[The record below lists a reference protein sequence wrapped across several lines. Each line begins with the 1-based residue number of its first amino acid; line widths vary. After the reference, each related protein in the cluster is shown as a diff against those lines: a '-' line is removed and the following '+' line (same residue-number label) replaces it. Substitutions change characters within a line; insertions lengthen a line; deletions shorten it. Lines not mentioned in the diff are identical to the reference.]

1 MKKKMNFEIVD
12 NQKNIKV
19 TVLENGEEKAKAIC
33 YFQNTPK
40 QNGEKIG
47 TIGEMDIL
55 DKQYGVILLEKCEE
69 ILKQKGLHYV
79 VAPMNENTW
88 GKYRTMKQ
96 SNGESLFL
104 LENVNPMSDN
114 EILLKANYQE
124 IYTYTSTKGKLEN
137 AYQSQSIE
145 IMREKIQEE
154 GIAIRKLNKEN
165 YMEDLKK
172 IYHVSLKSF
181 GRNPLYTP
189 IDEESFLK
197 QYIPYVH
204 LADEDIILL
213 AEKDGKEIGFI
224 FCIPD
229 FEEAK
234 RGEKINTII
243 VKTVA
248 VIPEFQKFAI
258 GNVLLSDIAN
268 IAKQKGFENW
278 ICAFM
283 YANNASQKM
292 AKRNQTEVIREYALY
307 GKKI

>member
-1 MKKKMNFEIVD
+1 MKKKMNFEIVE
-12 NQKNIKV
+12 NQESIKV
-19 TVLENGEEKAKAIC
+19 TVLENGEEKAKATC
-33 YFQNTPK
+33 YFQNTPIVK
-40 QNGEKIG
+40 NEKIG
-47 TIGEMDIL
+47 TIGELEIL
-55 DKQYGVILLEKCEE
+55 DKQYGEFLLEKCEE
-69 ILKQKGLHYV
+69 ILKDKGLHYI

-96 SNGESLFL
+96 SNGEPIFL

-114 EILLKANYQE
+114 EILLKTGYQE

-145 IMREKIQEE
+145 MMRKKIQEE
-154 GIAIRKLNKEN
+154 GITIRKFNKEN

-172 IYHVSLKSF
+172 IYHISLKSF
-181 GRNPLYTP
+181 GRNPLYTS
-189 IDEESFLK
+189 IDEESFLR

-234 RGEKINTII
+234 RGQKISTII

-248 VIPEFQKFAI
+248 VIPEFQKLAI
-258 GNVLLSDIAN
+258 GNVLMSDIAN

-283 YANNASQKM
+283 YANNTSQKM

>member
-1 MKKKMNFEIVD
+1 MNFEIVE
-12 NQKNIKV
+12 NQESIKV
-19 TVLENGEEKAKAIC
+19 TVLENGEEKAKATC
-33 YFQNTPK
+33 YFQNTPIVK
-40 QNGEKIG
+40 NEKIG
-47 TIGEMDIL
+47 TIGELEIL
-55 DKQYGVILLEKCEE
+55 DKQYGEFLLEKCEE
-69 ILKQKGLHYV
+69 ILKDKGLHYI

-96 SNGESLFL
+96 SNGEPIFL

-114 EILLKANYQE
+114 EILLKTGYQE
-124 IYTYTSTKGKLEN
+124 IYTYTSTKGKLGN

-145 IMREKIQEE
+145 MMRKKIQEE
-154 GIAIRKLNKEN
+154 GITIRKFNKEN

-172 IYHVSLKSF
+172 IYHISLKSF
-181 GRNPLYTP
+181 GRNPLYTS
-189 IDEESFLK
+189 IDEESFLR

-234 RGEKINTII
+234 RGQKISTII

-248 VIPEFQKFAI
+248 VIPEFQKLAI
-258 GNVLLSDIAN
+258 GNVLMSDIAN

>member
-1 MKKKMNFEIVD
+1 MNFEIVE
-12 NQKNIKV
+12 NQKNVIV
-19 TVLENGEEKAKAIC
+19 TVLENGEEKAKATC
-33 YFQNTPK
+33 YFQKTPTV
-40 QNGEKIG
+40 GDEKIG
-47 TIGEMDIL
+47 TIGEMEIL
-55 DKQYGVILLEKCEE
+55 DKQYGALLLEKCEE
-69 ILKQKGLHYV
+69 ILKEKGLHYI

-96 SNGESLFL
+96 SKGEPIFL

-114 EILLKANYQE
+114 EILLKAGYQE

-145 IMREKIQEE
+145 MMRQKIQEE
-154 GIAIRKLNKEN
+154 GITIRKFNKEN

-172 IYHVSLKSF
+172 IYHISLKSF

-189 IDEESFLK
+189 IDEESFLN

-234 RGEKINTII
+234 RGQKISTII

-248 VIPEFQKFAI
+248 VIPEFQKFAGKDDFI
-258 GNVLLSDIAN
+258 QSAVHWNRTAEWSLLCDVVQHIVLSLCKIREFLGINV
-268 IAKQKGFENW
+268 
-278 ICAFM
+278 
-283 YANNASQKM
+283 ASQIFFVQQ
-292 AKRNQTEVIREYALY
+292 RLLI
-307 GKKI
+307 

>member
-1 MKKKMNFEIVD
+1 MNFEIVE
-12 NQKNIKV
+12 NQENIKV
-19 TVLENGEEKAKAIC
+19 TVLENGEEKAKATC
-33 YFQNTPK
+33 YFQNTPIV
-40 QNGEKIG
+40 NDEKIG
-47 TIGEMDIL
+47 TIGEMEIS
-55 DKQYGVILLEKCEE
+55 DKQYGKFLLEKCEE
-69 ILKQKGLHYV
+69 ILKEKGLHYI

-96 SNGESLFL
+96 SNGEPLFL

-114 EILLKANYQE
+114 EILLKAGYQE

-145 IMREKIQEE
+145 MMRKKIQEK
-154 GIAIRKLNKEN
+154 GITIRNFNKEN

-172 IYHVSLKSF
+172 IYHISLKSF

-229 FEEAK
+229 FGEAK
-234 RGEKINTII
+234 RSQKISTII

-248 VIPEFQKFAI
+248 VIPEFQNLAI
-258 GNVLLSDIAN
+258 GNVLMSDIAK
-268 IAKQKGFENW
+268 IAKQKGFKNW

-283 YANNASQKM
+283 YANNTSQKM
-292 AKRNQTEVIREYALY
+292 AKRNQTELMREYALY

>member
-1 MKKKMNFEIVD
+1 MKKKMNFEIVE
-12 NQKNIKV
+12 NQENIKV
-19 TVLENGEEKAKAIC
+19 TVLENGEEKAKATC
-33 YFQNTPK
+33 YFQNTPIV
-40 QNGEKIG
+40 NDEKIG
-47 TIGEMDIL
+47 TIGEMEIS
-55 DKQYGVILLEKCEE
+55 DKQYGKFLLEKCEE
-69 ILKQKGLHYV
+69 ILKEKGLHYI

-88 GKYRTMKQ
+88 EKYRTMKQ
-96 SNGESLFL
+96 SNGEPLFL
-104 LENVNPMSDN
+104 LENVNPMDDN
-114 EILLKANYQE
+114 EIFLKAGYQE

-145 IMREKIQEE
+145 MMREKIQEE
-154 GIAIRKLNKEN
+154 GITIRKFNKEK

-172 IYHVSLKSF
+172 IYHISLKSF

-197 QYIPYVH
+197 QYIPYIH

-229 FEEAK
+229 FEETK
-234 RGEKINTII
+234 RGQKMSTII

-248 VIPEFQKFAI
+248 VIPEFQNLAI
-258 GNVLLSDIAN
+258 GNVLMSDIAN
-268 IAKQKGFENW
+268 IAKQKGFEKW

-283 YANNASQKM
+283 YANNTSQKM

>member
-1 MKKKMNFEIVD
+1 MKKKMIFEIVE
-12 NQKNIKV
+12 NQENIKV
-19 TVLENGEEKAKAIC
+19 TVLENGEEKAKATC
-33 YFQNTPK
+33 YFQNTPIV
-40 QNGEKIG
+40 NDEKIG
-47 TIGEMDIL
+47 TIGEMEIS
-55 DKQYGVILLEKCEE
+55 DKQYGKFLLEKCEE
-69 ILKQKGLHYV
+69 ILKEKGLHHI

-88 GKYRTMKQ
+88 EKYRTMKQ
-96 SNGESLFL
+96 SNGEPLFL
-104 LENVNPMSDN
+104 LENVNPMDDN
-114 EILLKANYQE
+114 EIFLKAGYQE

-145 IMREKIQEE
+145 MMREKIQEE
-154 GIAIRKLNKEN
+154 GITIRKFNKEK

-172 IYHVSLKSF
+172 IYHISLKSF

-197 QYIPYVH
+197 QYIPYIH

-229 FEEAK
+229 FEETK
-234 RGEKINTII
+234 RGQKMSTII

-248 VIPEFQKFAI
+248 VIPEFQKLAI
-258 GNVLLSDIAN
+258 GNVLMSDIAN
-268 IAKQKGFENW
+268 IAKQKGFEKW

-283 YANNASQKM
+283 YANNTSQKM

>member
-1 MKKKMNFEIVD
+1 MNFEIVE
-12 NQKNIKV
+12 NQENIKV
-19 TVLENGEEKAKAIC
+19 TILENGEEKAKATC
-33 YFQNTPK
+33 YFQNTPIV
-40 QNGEKIG
+40 NDEKMG
-47 TIGEMDIL
+47 TIGEMEIS
-55 DKQYGVILLEKCEE
+55 DKQYGKFLLEKCEE
-69 ILKQKGLHYV
+69 ILKGKGLYYI

-96 SNGESLFL
+96 SNGEPLFL

-114 EILLKANYQE
+114 ELLLKAGYQE

-145 IMREKIQEE
+145 MMRKKIQEE
-154 GIAIRKLNKEN
+154 GITIRKFNKEK

-172 IYHVSLKSF
+172 IYHISLKSF

-189 IDEESFLK
+189 IDEEPFLK

-229 FEEAK
+229 FGEAK
-234 RGEKINTII
+234 RSQKISTII

-248 VIPEFQKFAI
+248 VIPEFQKLAI
-258 GNVLLSDIAN
+258 GNVLMSDIAN

-283 YANNASQKM
+283 YANNTSQKM

>member
-1 MKKKMNFEIVD
+1 MKKKMNFEIVE
-12 NQKNIKV
+12 NQENIKV
-19 TVLENGEEKAKAIC
+19 TVLENGEEKAKATC
-33 YFQNTPK
+33 YFQNTPIV
-40 QNGEKIG
+40 NDEKIG
-47 TIGEMDIL
+47 TIGEMEIS
-55 DKQYGVILLEKCEE
+55 DKQYGKFLLEKCEE
-69 ILKQKGLHYV
+69 ILKEKGLHYI

-96 SNGESLFL
+96 SNGEPLFL

-114 EILLKANYQE
+114 EILLKAGYQE

-145 IMREKIQEE
+145 MMRKKIQEK
-154 GIAIRKLNKEN
+154 GITIRNFNKEN

-172 IYHVSLKSF
+172 IYHISLKSF

-229 FEEAK
+229 FGEAK
-234 RGEKINTII
+234 RSQKISTII

-248 VIPEFQKFAI
+248 VIPEFQNLAI
-258 GNVLLSDIAN
+258 GNVLMSDIAK
-268 IAKQKGFENW
+268 IAKQKGFKNW

-283 YANNASQKM
+283 YANNTSQKM
-292 AKRNQTEVIREYALY
+292 AKRNQTELMREYALY

>member
-1 MKKKMNFEIVD
+1 M
-12 NQKNIKV
+12 
-19 TVLENGEEKAKAIC
+19 
-33 YFQNTPK
+33 
-40 QNGEKIG
+40 G
-47 TIGEMDIL
+47 TIGEMEIS
-55 DKQYGVILLEKCEE
+55 DKQYGKFLLEKCEE
-69 ILKQKGLHYV
+69 ILKEKGLHYI

-96 SNGESLFL
+96 SNGEPLFL

-114 EILLKANYQE
+114 EILLKAGYQE

-145 IMREKIQEE
+145 MMRKKIQEK
-154 GIAIRKLNKEN
+154 GITIRNFNKEN

-172 IYHVSLKSF
+172 IYHISLKSF

-229 FEEAK
+229 FGETK
-234 RGEKINTII
+234 RSQKISTII

-248 VIPEFQKFAI
+248 VIPEFQKLAI
-258 GNVLLSDIAN
+258 GNVLMSDIAN
-268 IAKQKGFENW
+268 IAKQKGFEKW

-283 YANNASQKM
+283 YANNTSQKM

>member
-1 MKKKMNFEIVD
+1 MNFEIVE
-12 NQKNIKV
+12 NQENIKV
-19 TVLENGEEKAKAIC
+19 TILENGEEKAKATC
-33 YFQNTPK
+33 YFQNTPIV
-40 QNGEKIG
+40 NDEKMG
-47 TIGEMDIL
+47 TIGEMEIS
-55 DKQYGVILLEKCEE
+55 DKQYGKFLLEKCEE
-69 ILKQKGLHYV
+69 ILKGKGLYYI

-96 SNGESLFL
+96 SNGEPLFL

-114 EILLKANYQE
+114 ELLLKAGYQE

-145 IMREKIQEE
+145 MMREKIQEE
-154 GIAIRKLNKEN
+154 GITIRKFNKEK

-172 IYHVSLKSF
+172 IYHISLKSF

-189 IDEESFLK
+189 IDEEPFLK

-229 FEEAK
+229 FEETK
-234 RGEKINTII
+234 RGEKISTII

-248 VIPEFQKFAI
+248 VIPEFQNLAI
-258 GNVLLSDIAN
+258 GNVLMSDIAK
-268 IAKQKGFENW
+268 IAKQKEFENW

-283 YANNASQKM
+283 YANNTSQKM
-292 AKRNQTEVIREYALY
+292 AKRNQTELMREYALY

>member
-1 MKKKMNFEIVD
+1 MKKKMNFEIVE
-12 NQKNIKV
+12 NQENIKV
-19 TVLENGEEKAKAIC
+19 TVLENGEEKAKATC
-33 YFQNTPK
+33 YFQNTPIV
-40 QNGEKIG
+40 NDEKIG
-47 TIGEMDIL
+47 TIGEMEIS
-55 DKQYGVILLEKCEE
+55 DKQYGKFLLEKCEE
-69 ILKQKGLHYV
+69 ILKEKGLHHI

-88 GKYRTMKQ
+88 EKYRTMKQ
-96 SNGESLFL
+96 SNGEPLFL
-104 LENVNPMSDN
+104 LENVNPMDDN
-114 EILLKANYQE
+114 EIFLKAGYQE

-145 IMREKIQEE
+145 MMREKIQEE
-154 GIAIRKLNKEN
+154 GITIRKFNKEK

-172 IYHVSLKSF
+172 IYHISLKSF

-197 QYIPYVH
+197 QYIPYIH

-229 FEEAK
+229 FEETK
-234 RGEKINTII
+234 RGQKMSTII

-248 VIPEFQKFAI
+248 VIPEFQKLAI
-258 GNVLLSDIAN
+258 GNVLMSDIAN
-268 IAKQKGFENW
+268 IAKQKGFEKW

-283 YANNASQKM
+283 YANNTSQKM

>member
-1 MKKKMNFEIVD
+1 MNFEIVE
-12 NQKNIKV
+12 NQENIKV
-19 TVLENGEEKAKAIC
+19 IVLENGEERAKATC

-40 QNGEKIG
+40 RDGKKIG
-47 TIGEMDIL
+47 TIGEMEIL
-55 DKQYGVILLEKCEE
+55 DKQYGKCLLEKCEE
-69 ILKQKGLHYV
+69 ILKEKGLHYI
-79 VAPMNENTW
+79 VAPMNKNTW

-96 SNGESLFL
+96 SNGEPLFL
-104 LENVNPMSDN
+104 LENVNPISDN
-114 EILLKANYQE
+114 ELLLKAGYQE

-137 AYQSQSIE
+137 AYQSQSIK
-145 IMREKIQEE
+145 IMRQKIQEE
-154 GIAIRKLNKEN
+154 GITIRKFNKEK

-172 IYHVSLKSF
+172 IYHISLKSF
-181 GRNPLYTP
+181 RRNPLYTP
-189 IDEESFLK
+189 IDEEPFLK

-234 RGEKINTII
+234 RGQKISTII

-248 VIPEFQKFAI
+248 VIPEFQKLAI
-258 GNVLLSDIAN
+258 GNVLMSDIAK

-283 YANNASQKM
+283 YANNTSQKM
-292 AKRNQTEVIREYALY
+292 AKRNQTELIREYALY
-307 GKKI
+307 GKEI

>member
-1 MKKKMNFEIVD
+1 MNFEIIE
-12 NQKNIKV
+12 NQENIKV
-19 TVLENGEEKAKAIC
+19 IVLENGEEKAKATC
-33 YFQNTPK
+33 YFQNTPIVNDK
-40 QNGEKIG
+40 KIG

-55 DKQYGVILLEKCEE
+55 DKQYGKFLLEKCEK
-69 ILKQKGLHYV
+69 ILKEKGLHYI

-96 SNGESLFL
+96 SNMEPIFL
-104 LENVNPMSDN
+104 LENVNPMTDN
-114 EILLKANYQE
+114 EILLKAGYQE

-145 IMREKIQEE
+145 IIRKKIQEE
-154 GIAIRKLNKEN
+154 GITIRKFNKEN

-172 IYHVSLKSF
+172 IYHISLKSF
-181 GRNPLYTP
+181 KKNPLYTP
-189 IDEESFLK
+189 IDEESFLN

-224 FCIPD
+224 FCVPD

-234 RGEKINTII
+234 RNQKISTII
-243 VKTVA
+243 VKTIA
-248 VIPEFQKFAI
+248 VTPEFQKLGL
-258 GNVLLSDIAN
+258 GNVLMSNIAK

-278 ICAFM
+278 IYAFM
-283 YANNASQKM
+283 YANNPSQKT
-292 AKRNQTEVIREYALY
+292 AKRNQTETIREYALY

>member
-1 MKKKMNFEIVD
+1 MNFEIVE
-12 NQKNIKV
+12 NQESIKV
-19 TVLENGEEKAKAIC
+19 TVLENGEEKAKATC
-33 YFQNTPK
+33 YFQNTPIVK
-40 QNGEKIG
+40 NEKIG
-47 TIGEMDIL
+47 TIGELEIL
-55 DKQYGVILLEKCEE
+55 DKQYGEFLLEKCEE
-69 ILKQKGLHYV
+69 ILKDKGLHYI

-96 SNGESLFL
+96 SNGEPIFL

-114 EILLKANYQE
+114 EILLKTGYQE
-124 IYTYTSTKGKLEN
+124 IYKYTSTKGKLEN
-137 AYQSQSIE
+137 AYQFQSIE
-145 IMREKIQEE
+145 MMRKKIQEE
-154 GIAIRKLNKEN
+154 GITIRKFNKEN

-172 IYHVSLKSF
+172 IYHISLKSF
-181 GRNPLYTP
+181 GRNPLYTS
-189 IDEESFLK
+189 IDEEFFLR

-234 RGEKINTII
+234 RGQKISTII

-248 VIPEFQKFAI
+248 VIPEFQKLAI
-258 GNVLLSDIAN
+258 GNVLMSDIAN

-283 YANNASQKM
+283 YANNTSQKM